1 MRKNLILA
9 QLTNAKTNWLVLD
22 DMIELAENVYRF
34 KNIPEYIDIG
44 YVNQVLLMNGSIA
57 WFYDDVLDSVIALPY
72 DVMNGFDI
80 YGRPL
85 SIMARAKNGRY
96 YRKLKRGE
104 FIIMYDNSRKISI
117 LPKIIQRANRIAL
130 SIRTQDINIAQQRT
144 PRIWRTSQ
152 DKEETVKG
160 ILNQVE
166 GMVENIVAYD
176 NIELDDL
183 SCVSEPAPYIVDKLD
198 LHLEREWA
206 SFYRMI
212 GISSVVQEKKERLIT
227 DEVTASQG
235 GTIASRYN
243 RFEPRQSAIDKINEK
258 WNLNIEIEYYDG
270 VPSNVEEKEVDNNVS
285 NVSDISVEA
294 TN

>member
-22 DMIELAENVYRF
+22 DMIELAENVYQL
-34 KNIPEYIDIG
+34 KKVPEYIDVG

-57 WFYDDVLDSVIALPY
+57 WFYDDVLESVIALPY
-72 DVMNGFDI
+72 DVLKGFDI

-85 SIMARAKNGRY
+85 EIMARAKNGRY

-104 FIIMYDNSRKISI
+104 FVIMYDNARKISI
-117 LPKIIQRANRIAL
+117 MPKIILRANRIAL
-130 SIRTQDINIAQQRT
+130 SIRTQDINIAQQRM
-144 PRIWRTSQ
+144 PRIWRTSK

-166 GMVENIVAYD
+166 GMVENVLAYD
-176 NIELDDL
+176 NIDLDDL
-183 SCVSEPAPYIVDKLD
+183 SCVCEPAPYIVDKLD

-227 DEVTASQG
+227 DEVNASQG

-243 RFEPRQSAIDKINEK
+243 RFGSRQRAIDEINKK

-270 VPSNVEEKEVDNNVS
+270 VPSNNEEKEVDNNVS
-285 NVSDISVEA
+285 VNVSDNV

>member
-22 DMIELAENVYRF
+22 DMIELAENVYRL
-34 KNIPEYIDIG
+34 KNVPEYIDVG

-57 WFYDDVLDSVIALPY
+57 WFYDDVLGSVLALPY
-72 DVMNGFDI
+72 DVLNGFDI

-96 YRKLKRGE
+96 YRKLNRGE

-117 LPKIIQRANRIAL
+117 LPKIIQRANRLSL
-130 SIRTQDINIAQQRT
+130 SIRTQDINIVQQRT
-144 PRIWRTSQ
+144 PRIWRTSK

-166 GMVENIVAYD
+166 GFVENIVAYD
-176 NIELDDL
+176 NIDLDDL
-183 SCVSEPAPYIVDKLD
+183 SCVSDPAPYIVDKLD
-198 LHLEREWA
+198 LHIEREWA

-212 GISSVVQEKKERLIT
+212 GISSVVEEKKERLIT
-227 DEVTASQG
+227 DEVSASQG

-243 RFEPRQSAIDKINEK
+243 RFEPRQRAIDEINKK
-258 WNLNIEIEYYDG
+258 WNLNIQIEYYDG
-270 VPSNVEEKEVDNNVS
+270 VPSNIEDKEVDEDVS
-285 NVSDISVEA
+285 TTISNDI

>member
-22 DMIELAENVYRF
+22 DMIELAENVYQL
-34 KNIPEYIDIG
+34 KKVPEYIDVG

-57 WFYDDVLDSVIALPY
+57 WFYDDVLESVLALPY
-72 DVMNGFDI
+72 DVLKGFDI

-85 SIMARAKNGRY
+85 EIMARAKNGRY

-104 FIIMYDNSRKISI
+104 FVIMYDNARKISI

-130 SIRTQDINIAQQRT
+130 SIRTQDINIAQQRM
-144 PRIWRTSQ
+144 PRIWRTSK

-166 GMVENIVAYD
+166 GMVENVLAYD
-176 NIELDDL
+176 NIDLDDL
-183 SCVSEPAPYIVDKLD
+183 SCVCEPAPYIVDKLD

-227 DEVTASQG
+227 DEVNASQG

-243 RFEPRQSAIDKINEK
+243 RFEPRQRAIDEINKK
-258 WNLNIEIEYYDG
+258 WSLNIEIEYYDG
-270 VPSNVEEKEVDNNVS
+270 VPSNNEEKEVDNNVS
-285 NVSDISVEA
+285 VNVSDNV